1 MIRKAKLRIQIL
13 LRSRA
18 ATAAFSWLTFSKQLK
33 LIQYIASK
41 FIETE
46 ESFQE
51 MAGLL
56 SKRPYHAAFLLNSLN
71 EYLLKPSIEDYAFLP
86 PVKQVEECEEML
98 SQQEVKSMLVADQAK
113 VNALIG
119 ERERAKIGKMEDV
132 MRRFTKKVKLA
143 GDLP

>member
-1 MIRKAKLRIQIL
+1 MARKAKLRIQIL

-33 LIQYIASK
+33 LIQFIASK

-56 SKRPYHAAFLLNSLN
+56 AKRPYFPEGAIPADVSLVELGEIVSGAHPGRQSRDEITLFKSVGNAAQDL
-71 EYLLKPSIEDYAFLP
+71 A
-86 PVKQVEECEEML
+86 
-98 SQQEVKSMLVADQAK
+98 VARL
-113 VNALIG
+113 ALDADPTG
-119 ERERAKIGKMEDV
+119 E
-132 MRRFTKKVKLA
+132 L
-143 GDLP
+143 